1 MVPPAR
7 LTPNYGELK
16 PNPEDTEII
25 NRLLAAIVEGSDDAI
40 LSKDLNG
47 VIQSWNAGAERI
59 FGYTAS
65 EVIGKPV
72 TILIPAGRLN
82 EEPEILRQIRSG
94 QRIDH
99 YETVRQRKDGT
110 LVDISLTISPI
121 KDASGKI
128 VGASK
133 IARDITERIRAEI
146 DLRKASA
153 ELDRLNAELER
164 RVLERTA
171 SLNEALAQ
179 MQEFSYTVSHDLR
192 SPARAIQGY
201 AKAILEDFG
210 KDMDDRCLKYLWRII
225 RGSAWMDTLIQDV
238 LTYSRL
244 ASANLD
250 LHPISPD
257 TLIREIIQ
265 HYPEMQSPHA
275 HIRIDDMLL
284 PVLANETTF
293 LQAVTNILDNAVKFV
308 APQTTP
314 EIHIS
319 SERRGGQ
326 VRLWFSDNGIGIE
339 PAYQSRLFGMFERA
353 TQDKRYEGTG
363 IGLAITRK
371 AVEKMGGKV
380 GVVSNGRQGSSFW
393 IELQTPS

>member
-1 MVPPAR
+1 
-7 LTPNYGELK
+7 
-16 PNPEDTEII
+16 
-25 NRLLAAIVEGSDDAI
+25 
-40 LSKDLNG
+40 
-47 VIQSWNAGAERI
+47 
-59 FGYTAS
+59 
-65 EVIGKPV
+65 VIGKPV

-265 HYPEMQSPHA
+265 HYPEMQSP
-275 HIRIDDMLL
+275 
-284 PVLANETTF
+284 
-293 LQAVTNILDNAVKFV
+293 Q
-308 APQTTP
+308 
-314 EIHIS
+314 
-319 SERRGGQ
+319 
-326 VRLWFSDNGIGIE
+326 
-339 PAYQSRLFGMFERA
+339 
-353 TQDKRYEGTG
+353 
-363 IGLAITRK
+363 
-371 AVEKMGGKV
+371 
-380 GVVSNGRQGSSFW
+380 
-393 IELQTPS
+393 